1 MTIYLVRHAIALPRR
16 SWDGDDLRRPLTARG
31 TRQAAALA
39 KVFEGRS
46 VDRIYSSPALRCIDT
61 MRPLARSRKL
71 QVKPV
76 KSLLEGRG
84 THGADLVH
92 KAKHVVV
99 CGHGDNLPA
108 VLLALAG
115 HLDAVSAEPPFAKG
129 SMWVL
134 RRRDGKV
141 SEATYVKPPA

>member
-1 MTIYLVRHAIALPRR
+1 MTIYLVRHAIALPRTT
-16 SWDGDDLRRPLTARG
+16 WAGDDLKRPLTARG
-31 TRQAAALA
+31 ARQAAGLV

-46 VDRIYSSPALRCIDT
+46 VDRVYASPALRCVDT
-61 MRPLARSRKL
+61 VRPLARSRKL

-76 KSLLEGRG
+76 TSLLEGRG
-84 THGADLVH
+84 ADGADLVH
-92 KAKHVVV
+92 KAKHVVL

-108 VLLALAG
+108 ILLALAG
-115 HLDAVSAEPPFAKG
+115 HLDAIAAKPPFAKG

-134 RRRDGKV
+134 RQRDGKV